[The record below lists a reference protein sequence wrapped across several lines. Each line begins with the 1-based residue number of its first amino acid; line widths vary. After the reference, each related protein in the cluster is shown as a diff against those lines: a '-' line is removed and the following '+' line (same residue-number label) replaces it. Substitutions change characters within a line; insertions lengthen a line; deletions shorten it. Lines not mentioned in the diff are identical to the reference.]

1 MNENTKKKT
10 SVFDKILKGIEHG
23 CNKLPTPFTM
33 FIGLFV
39 IVGVLSAVCSA
50 LGVHITNPSD
60 GSDVA
65 VQNLFSTKG
74 LTWFLTN
81 MTTNFSGFASLGL
94 VLSMTMGIS
103 MCEQVG
109 LVDSVLKKC
118 VGNVSAVMIPYVIAF
133 IGTCGNIASD
143 TCTVVI
149 PPLAA
154 IAFVAVGRNPIAG
167 LMCGWLAANCGFSA
181 NLMIAGTD
189 SMLAGITNT
198 SIQVLL
204 GSDTTF
210 QVDSAC
216 NWFFMVASTFLITL
230 LVGWC
235 TNHLLEPRVGKYQGE
250 LNDYREPLSDIQ
262 KKGLRNTGI
271 ALLIY
276 IAIIVA
282 GIAAGPLRNP
292 QTGSIINS
300 PFLKGLIPIILGM
313 FMLCGIV
320 YGKTVGVI
328 NGEKDVSKCVT
339 KAMASMGSFVAFCF
353 AAGQFTALF
362 NWTKLGTVLA
372 ISGADFL
379 KSINFTGSGLF
390 IAIIILVGI
399 VNLFMGSASAKWT
412 IFGPVFV
419 PMLMMLGYHPAWTQ
433 LLYRLGDSPTNAISP
448 LSPYL
453 FMCLAVVNEKYDKDM
468 KLGSFIAP
476 CIPTILVV
484 QIAWIAFAL
493 IWYALGLP
501 IGSGVYIN
509 M

>member
-1 MNENTKKKT
+1 
-10 SVFDKILKGIEHG
+10 
-23 CNKLPTPFTM
+23 M
-33 FIGLFV
+33 F
-39 IVGVLSAVCSA
+39 
-50 LGVHITNPSD
+50 
-60 GSDVA
+60 
-65 VQNLFSTKG
+65 
-74 LTWFLTN
+74 
-81 MTTNFSGFASLGL
+81 
-94 VLSMTMGIS
+94 
-103 MCEQVG
+103 
-109 LVDSVLKKC
+109 
-118 VGNVSAVMIPYVIAF
+118 
-133 IGTCGNIASD
+133 
-143 TCTVVI
+143 
-149 PPLAA
+149 
-154 IAFVAVGRNPIAG
+154 
-167 LMCGWLAANCGFSA
+167 
-181 NLMIAGTD
+181 
-189 SMLAGITNT
+189 
-198 SIQVLL
+198 
-204 GSDTTF
+204 
-210 QVDSAC
+210 
-216 NWFFMVASTFLITL
+216 ASTFLITIV
-230 LVGWC
+230 VGWC
-235 TNHLLEPRVGKYQGE
+235 TNHLLEPRVGKYEGE
-250 LNDYREPLSDIQ
+250 LKDYREPLSDIQ
-262 KKGLRNTGI
+262 HKGLRNAGI

-276 IAIIVA
+276 IAVIIV
-282 GIAAGPLRNP
+282 GIVAGPLRNP

-328 NGEKDVSKCVT
+328 HGEKDVSKCVT

-379 KSINFTGSGLF
+379 RGINFTGSGLF
-390 IAIIILVGI
+390 VAIIILVGF

-453 FMCLAVVNEKYDKDM
+453 FMCLAVVNEKYDKNM

-484 QIAWIAFAL
+484 QIVWIIFAI
-493 IWYALGLP
+493 IWYTLGLP
-501 IGSGVYIN
+501 IGPGVYIN